1 MYLVNSYIMYININV
16 QEGHHKTDP
25 LSHHDFC
32 KSISLSW
39 IYPEAVHYS
48 KLISLSKN
56 IGRYTE
62 DSSVV
67 STITMDTFNSSNTR
81 SKSVK
86 SASVVSKRKISRI
99 RLYNTLDNDLDIG
112 KKSARYSVHRWIF
125 IES

>member
-1 MYLVNSYIMYININV
+1 MVNSYIMYININV

-67 STITMDTFNSSNTR
+67 STITMDTFNSSKNR
-81 SKSVK
+81 DMEVNH
-86 SASVVSKRKISRI
+86 ASVASTSKLFII
-99 RLYNTLDNDLDIG
+99 RLDTTLDYYLDIG